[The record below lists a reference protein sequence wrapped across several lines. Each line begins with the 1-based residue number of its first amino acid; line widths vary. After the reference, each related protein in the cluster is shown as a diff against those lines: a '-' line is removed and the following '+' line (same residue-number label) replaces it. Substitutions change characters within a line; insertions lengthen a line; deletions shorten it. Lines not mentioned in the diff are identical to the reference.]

1 MINLSAS
8 VYPEK
13 CRTIFLK
20 VLSSLVGWVG
30 DFFYFFYFFLIIYV
44 NIFLCIWVYIHGD
57 N

>member
-13 CRTIFLK
+13 CRTVFLK

-30 DFFYFFYFFLIIYV
+30 DFFYFFYVFLIIYV
-44 NIFLCIWVYIHGD
+44 HIFLCVS
-57 N
+57 